1 MTEKVEKKKIKAK
14 KTTETPSKENTGS
27 KTKADKPGKDTE
39 PKKMTA
45 KRVKEPASVKESPEK
60 KSAAAVKKKSVKKDD
75 SGSKKEL
82 TGSKEKVKPEKSQ
95 KKTKKKEYVPRLHKK
110 YLDDIVPQ
118 MTKRFGYTN
127 KFEVPKLTKIVLNIG
142 MGEALQNKKLLDA
155 AVVDLS
161 IITGQK
167 PIITKAKK
175 SVSNFKLREG
185 NPIGCKVTLRNERMF
200 DFLDRYIAIAIPRIR
215 DFRGMSLKSFDGFG
229 NYSVGVKEQIIFPE
243 IDYDKV
249 ESIHGLDIC
258 IVTTA
263 KKDEEALALLRF
275 FGMPFVETQEALES

>member
-249 ESIHGLDIC
+249 ESIHGLDIS

-263 KKDEEALALLRF
+263 KKDEEALALLRY